1 MKFFGKI
8 GFASEHETSLGIHK
22 MVPIEKEYF
31 GDVIENTRR
40 YETGSEINSDLKM
53 QNQISIVADDYLHDH
68 SDTIRYVVY
77 RNTKWS
83 VTSIKVSRPR
93 IILTLGG
100 VWNGE

>member
-8 GFASEHETSLGIHK
+8 GFASDQEGRVGIYK
-22 MVPIEKEYF
+22 MVPIEREYF

-40 YETGSEINSDLKM
+40 YDTGSEVNSDLKM
-53 QNQISIVADDYLHDH
+53 QNQISIVADDYLSDH
-68 SDTIRYVVY
+68 MDVIRYVVY
-77 RNTKWS
+77 RNTKWV